1 MYSLL
6 DGLLAPTRAYSAHP
20 RVYVI
25 SDSKYKDVQDNQD
38 TELVAHLENVRA
50 DLLES
55 INKVEAQIA
64 ELRPSRPVTNK
75 LIAIRKQAEL
85 VA

>member
-38 TELVAHLENVRA
+38 TELFAHLENVRA
-50 DLLES
+50 DLLNQS
-55 INKVEAQIA
+55 T
-64 ELRPSRPVTNK
+64 R
-75 LIAIRKQAEL
+75 
-85 VA
+85 